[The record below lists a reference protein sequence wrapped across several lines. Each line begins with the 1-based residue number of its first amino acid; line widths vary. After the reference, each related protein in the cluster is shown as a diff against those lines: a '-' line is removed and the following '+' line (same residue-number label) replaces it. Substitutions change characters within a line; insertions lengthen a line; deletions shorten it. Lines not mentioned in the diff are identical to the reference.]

1 MFGKDEFFVRI
12 FSWDLWYNDDKSLS
26 YVYKRED
33 NMRARIIRGHFAKL
47 AAAVAVLAGAGT
59 LPCAGTDIPSGYA
72 EYEITVDFTAFPDLD
87 LYGDWPIQM
96 NLRMNAANGCDIRGQ
111 RVSYRVDENGHATQA
126 VYRAIANLARRWDYV
141 QSDAY
146 SAASGQ
152 SLALLPFACSAN
164 TGIGGDTQGAWA
176 TGQGVK
182 SKWTEKT
189 VESFSAGVSNM
200 YAAAVWG
207 SLSRTPAKMSV
218 ATSNTGPDGTAG
230 SGMVS
235 TFQSIAFK
243 RVKKLKIDD
252 VASGARLKYDF
263 SVRFSHPLSQKG
275 FASVSNITIAYTG
288 LFTIS
293 LDNPSVSEDGL
304 TYTALFTGDVADMIA
319 QINASDYR
327 NSTVA
332 KSTLTVTGT
341 DAEGNAAKYS
351 FDSWSGLL
359 AEVSE
364 GNEIALSESLW
375 DKFHYRPVSGFCRLT
390 DLGLLRRTSNM
401 GMTIIVR

>member
-1 MFGKDEFFVRI
+1 MCAKIAG
-12 FSWDLWYNDDKSLS
+12 
-26 YVYKRED
+26 
-33 NMRARIIRGHFAKL
+33 GHLAKL
-47 AAAVAVLAGAGT
+47 AAAVAMLAGVGA

-72 EYEITVDFTAFPDLD
+72 EYEITVDFTAFPDLN

-126 VYRAIANLARRWDYV
+126 VYRAIANLGAKWDYV
-141 QSDAY
+141 QSSAY
-146 SAASGQ
+146 APAENQ
-152 SLALLPFACSAN
+152 PLALLPFACSAN
-164 TGIGGDTQGAWA
+164 TGIGGDKQGVWA
-176 TGQGVK
+176 TRRAV
-182 SKWTEKT
+182 STKWTEKT

-200 YAAAVWG
+200 YATAIWG
-207 SLSRTPAKMSV
+207 SPNMIPAKMSV
-218 ATSNTGPDGTAG
+218 ATSNIGPDGTAG
-230 SGMVS
+230 SGTVS
-235 TFQSIAFK
+235 TFKSIAFK
-243 RVKKLKIDD
+243 LVKKLRIDD
-252 VASGARLKYDF
+252 VASGAGLKYDF
-263 SVRFSHPLSQKG
+263 FVRFSHPLSQKG

-293 LDNPSVSEDGL
+293 LDNPSVSDDGL

-319 QINASDYR
+319 KINASDYQS
-327 NSTVA
+327 STVA

-359 AEVSE
+359 AEVTE

-375 DKFHYRPVSGFCRLT
+375 GKFHYRPVSGFCRLM
-390 DLGLLRRTSNM
+390 DLGLLRRNKVCLTV
-401 GMTIIVR
+401 IVR